1 MRLCI
6 PVTST
11 LDTCKWKIQAA
22 CKPTLLLSMSLAALH
37 DGDLFRQVAVD
48 ACRDAITRDV
58 RNWASAFMRGLRALG
73 YEYTIRG
80 DTLIPVDVANV
91 MLLLDAPARQEWAGV
106 DICPRT
112 CPSENATLCT
122 YLRWFARPE
131 GLRQP
136 GPLVMLPLS
145 ARCMHTLLRFRMG
158 AHLLPV
164 VLGRRSGEP
173 LVAYCAGPWHR
184 GSPGP
189 ALVPAVQSACSS

>member
-1 MRLCI
+1 MVASHHQVFVHLA
-6 PVTST
+6 S
-11 LDTCKWKIQAA
+11 Q
-22 CKPTLLLSMSLAALH
+22 LAALH

-73 YEYTIRG
+73 YEYTIRC
-80 DTLIPVDVANV
+80 DTLIPVGVANV
-91 MLLLDAPARQEWAGV
+91 ILLLDAPARQEWAGV

-122 YLRWFARPE
+122 YVRWFARPE

-136 GPLVMLPLS
+136 GPLVMLPVS

-158 AHLLPV
+158 AHSLPV
-164 VLGRRSGEP
+164 VLGRRSG
-173 LVAYCAGPWHR
+173 
-184 GSPGP
+184 
-189 ALVPAVQSACSS
+189 VPRAQRLCQRCNLHCNGLTFQLITVCHTPCPE